1 MGDDPSISCFTWVNW
16 DEQAFTDGC
25 SSRFGR
31 IPQYDWALDVFGG
44 RDITKDWA
52 STSNII
58 FSNGD
63 LDPFL
68 SGCVTTNNTSPDN
81 IALVM
86 KDAAHHLDIRLPVA
100 DKDPQ
105 SVVEGRDI
113 ERTWIK
119 KWIKDYSNLITKKE
133 SNNIETISQ

>member
-1 MGDDPSISCFTWVNW
+1 
-16 DEQAFTDGC
+16 
-25 SSRFGR
+25 
-31 IPQYDWALDVFGG
+31 
-44 RDITKDWA
+44 
-52 STSNII
+52 
-58 FSNGD
+58 
-63 LDPFL
+63 
-68 SGCVTTNNTSPDN
+68 
-81 IALVM
+81 M